1 MAGTASGLLAQ
12 GKASG
17 GDALQEACSKQ
28 APEAQSVAP
37 KRALDALQDLCLLHP
52 AVIVG
57 LISTMTGSALQED
70 IAKSARYFFARGHD
84 ILGTVS
90 DAALIASDENK
101 TRPLS
106 RTIAARAA
114 PV

>member
-1 MAGTASGLLAQ
+1 M
-12 GKASG
+12 
-17 GDALQEACSKQ
+17 
-28 APEAQSVAP
+28 
-37 KRALDALQDLCLLHP
+37 
-52 AVIVG
+52 IVG

-70 IAKSARYFFARGHD
+70 IARSARYFFARGHD

-101 TRPLS
+101 TYPLP